1 MLKLPRVLI
10 VGRMNVGK
18 STLFNRLSVDVKSLA
33 FDYEGVT
40 RDFLKDTVCWQDR
53 CFELIDTAGISS
65 QKSQDPVV
73 EASRLRALDLLNEA
87 DLVLFLCDGKVGLL
101 AEDRMLIK
109 LVHKLKRPALMVVN
123 KIDAHAAQE
132 QLYEFDQAGFKI
144 VIPIS
149 AQHGTGIADLLE
161 AIVHALPEQS
171 KITEE
176 EVPSCKVVILGKPNV
191 GKSSLLNG
199 LLKQDRVL
207 VADMPGTTR
216 EAISEKIRFF
226 KEDIEVTDTP
236 GLRRQ
241 RGVTQELEGLMV
253 RSALRAVE
261 SADIVLL
268 VIDASEG
275 KLADQ
280 ELKLAFYAFEELY
293 KAVILLFN
301 KQDKVE
307 EYAQETFNF
316 HLEEYEHFMKKIISL
331 DISCLTGRNIGKI
344 IPLVN
349 KVWLRYTQT
358 LPIDSLSLF
367 FKEALQRKP
376 LYWNRQ
382 LLTVQKVTQ
391 ISNAPITLVLHV
403 NLPERFGASQLS
415 YFENL
420 LRKECD
426 LQGVPIKF
434 IVRKAMH

>member
-1 MLKLPRVLI
+1 MIKLPRVLI

-65 QKSQDPVV
+65 KKSQDPVA
-73 EASRLRALDLLNEA
+73 EASRLRAIDLLNEA
-87 DLVLFLCDGKVGLL
+87 DLVLFVCDGKVGLL

-109 LVHKLKRPALMVVN
+109 LLHKLKRPALMIVN

-132 QLYEFDQAGFKI
+132 QLYEFSQAGFKTI
-144 VIPIS
+144 IPIS

-161 AIVHALPEQS
+161 AVVHALPEQN
-171 KITEE
+171 KIVEE
-176 EVPSCKVVILGKPNV
+176 EAPSCKVVILGKPNV
-191 GKSSLLNG
+191 GKSSLLNA
-199 LLKQDRVL
+199 LLKEERVL

-216 EAISEKIRFF
+216 EAITEKIRFF

-241 RGVTQELEGLMV
+241 RGVTEELEGLMV

-261 SADIVLL
+261 SADVVLL

-280 ELKLAFYAFEELY
+280 ELKLAFYAFEELH

-301 KQDKVE
+301 KQDKTE
-307 EYAQETFNF
+307 ELEKETMKF
-316 HLEEYEHFMKKIISL
+316 HLSEYEHFMKKVVSL
-331 DISCLTGRNIGKI
+331 DISCLTGKNIGKI

-349 KVWLRYTQT
+349 TVWNRYSQT

-376 LYWNRQ
+376 LYWNRN
-382 LLTVQKVTQ
+382 LLTVQKVKQ
-391 ISNAPITLVLHV
+391 ISHAPITLALYV
-403 NLPERFGASQLS
+403 NLPERFGPSQLS

-434 IVRKAMH
+434 IVRKAIH

>member
-65 QKSQDPVV
+65 QKSQDPVI
-73 EASRLRALDLLNEA
+73 EASRVRALDLLNEA
-87 DLVLFLCDGKVGLL
+87 DLVLFVCDGKVGLL

-123 KIDAHAAQE
+123 KIDVHAAQE
-132 QLYEFDQAGFKI
+132 QLYEFDQAGFKT

-161 AIVHALPEQS
+161 AVVHALPEQS
-171 KITEE
+171 QIAQEE
-176 EVPSCKVVILGKPNV
+176 APSCKVVILGKPNV
-191 GKSSLLNG
+191 GKSSLLNA

-207 VADMPGTTR
+207 VADVPGTTR

-280 ELKLAFYAFEELY
+280 ELKLAFYAFEELH

-307 EYAQETFNF
+307 ELERETMEF
-316 HLEEYEHFMKKIISL
+316 HVDEYEHFMKKIVSL
-331 DISCLTGRNIGKI
+331 DISCLTGKNIGKI

-349 KVWLRYTQT
+349 KVWMRYTQT
-358 LPIDSLSLF
+358 LPIDSLSFF

-382 LLTVQKVTQ
+382 MLTVQKVKQ
-391 ISNAPITLVLHV
+391 ISNAPITLVLNV
-403 NLPERFGASQLS
+403 NLPERFGPSQLS

-434 IVRKAMH
+434 VVRKAMH

>member
-65 QKSQDPVV
+65 HKSQDPVI
-73 EASRLRALDLLNEA
+73 EASRLRAIDLLQEA
-87 DLVLFLCDGKVGLL
+87 DLVLFVCDGKVGLL

-109 LVHKLKRPALMVVN
+109 LVHKLKRPAIMVVN

-132 QLYEFDQAGFKI
+132 QLYEFDQAGFKT

-161 AIVHALPEQS
+161 TIVKALPEQS
-171 KITEE
+171 QVVEE
-176 EVPSCKVVILGKPNV
+176 EAPSCKVVILGKPNV
-191 GKSSLLNG
+191 GKSSLLNSI
-199 LLKQDRVL
+199 LKQERVL
-207 VADMPGTTR
+207 VADVPGTTR

-280 ELKLAFYAFEELY
+280 ELKLAFYAFEELH

-301 KQDKVE
+301 KQDKVSE
-307 EYAQETFNF
+307 LERETMDF
-316 HLEEYEHFMKKIISL
+316 HVEEYEHFMKKVVSL
-331 DISCLTGRNIGKI
+331 DISCLTGKNIGKI

-382 LLTVQKVTQ
+382 LLTVQKVMQ
-391 ISNAPITLVLHV
+391 ISKAPITLALHV
-403 NLPERFGASQLS
+403 NLPERFGPTQLG

-434 IVRKAMH
+434 VVRKAMH

>member
-53 CFELIDTAGISS
+53 FFELVDTAGISS
-65 QKSQDPVV
+65 KKSQDPVV
-73 EASRLRALDLLNEA
+73 EASRLRAIDLLNDSE
-87 DLVLFLCDGKVGLL
+87 LVLLVCDGKVGLL
-101 AEDRMLIK
+101 EEDRMLVK
-109 LVHKLKRPALMVVN
+109 LLHKLKKSVLMIVN
-123 KIDAHAAQE
+123 KIDAFAAQE
-132 QLYEFDQAGFKI
+132 QLYEFNQAGFKT

-161 AIVHALPEQS
+161 GIVHALPVQS
-171 KITEE
+171 EVTEE
-176 EVPSCKVVILGKPNV
+176 EAPSCKVVILGKPNV
-191 GKSSLLNG
+191 GKSSLLNA

-241 RGVTQELEGLMV
+241 RGVTQQLEGLMV

-261 SADIVLL
+261 AADIVLL
-268 VIDASEG
+268 MIDASEG
-275 KLADQ
+275 VLADQ
-280 ELKLAFYAFEELY
+280 ELKLAFYAFEELH

-307 EYAQETFNF
+307 ERDQETMAF
-316 HLEEYEHFMKKIISL
+316 HLEEYEHFTKKIVSL
-331 DISCLTGRNIGKI
+331 DISCLTGKNIGRI
-344 IPLVN
+344 VPLVN
-349 KVWLRYTQT
+349 KVWTRYTQT
-358 LPIDSLSLF
+358 LPIESLSLF
-367 FKEALQRKP
+367 FKEALYRKP
-376 LYWNRQ
+376 LYWNRR
-382 LLTVQKVTQ
+382 LLTVQKVKQ
-391 ISNAPITLVLHV
+391 ISNAPITLVLNV
-403 NLPERFGASQLS
+403 NLPERFGPSQLG

-426 LQGVPIKF
+426 LQGAPIKF
-434 IVRKAMH
+434 VVRKSMH

>member
-1 MLKLPRVLI
+1 
-10 VGRMNVGK
+10 
-18 STLFNRLSVDVKSLA
+18 
-33 FDYEGVT
+33 
-40 RDFLKDTVCWQDR
+40 
-53 CFELIDTAGISS
+53 
-65 QKSQDPVV
+65 
-73 EASRLRALDLLNEA
+73 
-87 DLVLFLCDGKVGLL
+87 
-101 AEDRMLIK
+101 
-109 LVHKLKRPALMVVN
+109 MVVN
-123 KIDAHAAQE
+123 KIDAHVAQE

-161 AIVHALPEQS
+161 EIVKALPEQS
-171 KITEE
+171 QIVEE
-176 EVPSCKVVILGKPNV
+176 EEPSCKVVILGKPNV
-191 GKSSLLNG
+191 GKSSLLNS
-199 LLKQDRVL
+199 LLKQERVL

-216 EAISEKIRFF
+216 EAISERIRFF

-241 RGVTQELEGLMV
+241 RGVTQELEGMMV
-253 RSALRAVE
+253 KSALRAVE

-275 KLADQ
+275 QLADQ
-280 ELKLAFYAFEELY
+280 ELKLAFYAFEELH

-307 EYAQETFNF
+307 ELSRETLDF
-316 HLEEYEHFMKKIISL
+316 HVKEYEYFMKKVVSL
-331 DISCLTGRNIGKI
+331 DISCLTGKNIGKI

-349 KVWLRYTQT
+349 KVWMRYSQT

-382 LLTVQKVTQ
+382 LLTVQKVKQ
-391 ISNAPITLVLHV
+391 ISSAPVTLAVYV
-403 NLPERFGASQLS
+403 NLPERFGPTQLG

-426 LQGVPIKF
+426 LQGAPIKF